1 MSTESSPLLSGRLS
15 RLSGDAEM
23 AGVAQEEA
31 PLVVGSAS
39 GGGSGGGDPARQL
52 STFFGVIVPTV
63 LSMFSIVVFM
73 RVGRWRPPPPV
84 PSAGGLR
91 TPRPSG
97 SGTDPAGGEGGRQ
110 GGGVRSPS
118 RGRSPALTPPPL
130 APSPGFVVG
139 HAGFLQSLL
148 MLVVAYLIISLTVL
162 SVCAISTNGAVQAG
176 GAYCILWGW
185 GLFSSPPLKGQ
196 RLGSWKAADGTA
208 LPCLHLP
215 VTG

>member
-1 MSTESSPLLSGRLS
+1 MSTESSPLLSYRLF
-15 RLSGDAEM
+15 RVSGDAEM

-39 GGGSGGGDPARQL
+39 GGGAPDPARQL

-73 RVGRWRPPPPV
+73 RVGRLAAPSPSTAAGRRRPRLPPP
-84 PSAGGLR
+84 SAQHK
-91 TPRPSG
+91 PRPLG
-97 SGTDPAGGEGGRQ
+97 GRGDFPAGGGAQ
-110 GGGVRSPS
+110 SS
-118 RGRSPALTPPPL
+118 PPL
-130 APSPGFVVG
+130 SLPSPPLFPGFVVG

-176 GAYCILWGW
+176 GAYCILWG
-185 GLFSSPPLKGQ
+185 
-196 RLGSWKAADGTA
+196 
-208 LPCLHLP
+208 
-215 VTG
+215 